1 MQGTSKSCIFASM
14 KKIEDLLR
22 LINSDASVI
31 SDIDWIEESGVFDE
45 NRLRDI
51 LNGIKEYPVAKGVAD
66 FILADYDYLK
76 EIGDERL
83 KEKKSWQNKMVMETD
98 APDKVVDDIF
108 KHGGSPED
116 LWENGYEVWQRQI
129 NLDEFIR
136 WNILDKREK
145 IYKAQCRREELRRS
159 FQKQKEPTPIGFNV
173 GYNGEES
180 DIPNEIREKISRFE
194 EIDTEDFWTIVR
206 KLLKAGLLTSQLQP
220 DKKNISWTQAA
231 FMAKKIEQKLNI
243 KARWSLWEEIWNRP
257 TIRDDYSKW
266 GRLKDDIRKD
276 EFEKL
281 LNRVLA

>member
-1 MQGTSKSCIFASM
+1 M
-14 KKIEDLLR
+14 KTIEDLLR

-66 FILADYDYLK
+66 IILADYDYLK
-76 EIGDERL
+76 EIGDKRL
-83 KEKKSWQNKMVMETD
+83 EEKKSWQNQ
-98 APDKVVDDIF
+98 KVTT
-108 KHGGSPED
+108 SNAPED
-116 LWENGYEVWQRQI
+116 VVNEVFEWGGDPGDLLDRGYLVWDRPI
-129 NLDEFIR
+129 KLDEFIR

-159 FQKQKEPTPIGFNV
+159 FQRQEKPTTIGFNV
-173 GYNGEES
+173 GIHEEEP

-194 EIDTEDFWTIVR
+194 EIDTEVFWTIVR

-220 DKKNISWTQAA
+220 DKKNVSWTQAA

-266 GRLKDDIRKD
+266 GRLKDDIRKY

-281 LNRVLA
+281 LNKVLA